1 MKRNKNWYIFQAIA
15 LALQLLAELLLGA
28 VVLKLNMLPHKYM
41 VVFIAV
47 LGALPVLTGLLM
59 FIKVKGN
66 IALWRRILSCVLAI
80 LLACGCVLVSKF
92 AMDTYN
98 LLHSVTGDN
107 SGEPETYVMVLKEDT
122 AQTLKDTKGYTFAAV
137 EGYDAENTQ
146 KLLHVMETETGAKPQ
161 LTYYKQAETM
171 ADALYRKEVDAMII
185 SGVSISFLE
194 EQLAYQGLLDQ
205 MRILYTLKVEEEKE
219 EPKVPDAQG
228 LASEPF
234 VVYISGSDTRNK
246 KLTVSR
252 SDVNILAVINP
263 KTKQILLVNTPRDY
277 FVPNSAGEGALDKLT
292 HCGNYG
298 IDCSID
304 ALEGLYDVQVDKYGK
319 INFYGFKTFIDA
331 IGGITVYSEEAFTTH
346 DGVYIKKGEN
356 TLNGKQALSFSRD
369 RHHVS
374 GGDNGRGKNQ
384 MRVIKAVIDKLTGS
398 TTLISNYG
406 EILKS
411 LEGMLV
417 TSFQV
422 EEISDLVKM
431 QLSDMAQWNVQSF
444 AVTGRGDMQIT
455 YSYPGEKLSVMWP
468 DEEAVSYASGLI
480 GRVMKGE
487 ILTEADMD
495 MPE

>member
-1 MKRNKNWYIFQAIA
+1 MKRNRNWYIFQTIA
-15 LALQLLAELLLGA
+15 LALQIIAELLLGA
-28 VVLKLNMLPHKYM
+28 VVHKLNMLPHKYM

-47 LGALPVLTGLLM
+47 LGALPILTALLM
-59 FIKVKGN
+59 FIKIKGKV
-66 IALWRRILSCVLAI
+66 ALWRRILSSVLAM

-92 AMDTYN
+92 AMDTYD
-98 LLHSVTGDN
+98 LLHSVTGDE
-107 SGEPETYVMVLKEDT
+107 SGTPETYLMVLKEDP
-122 AQTLKDTKGYTFAAV
+122 AQTLKDTKGYAFAAV
-137 EGYDAENTQ
+137 EGYDTENTQ
-146 KLLHVMETETGAKPQ
+146 KMLQVIETETGAKPQ

-194 EQLAYQGLLDQ
+194 EQFAYQELLDQ
-205 MRILYTLKVEEEKE
+205 MRILYTLEVEEEKT
-219 EPKVPDAQG
+219 EPDEQESVNK
-228 LASEPF
+228 PF

-246 KLTVSR
+246 KLTVSL

-263 KTKQILLVNTPRDY
+263 ETKQILLVNTPRDY

-292 HCGNYG
+292 HCGKYG
-298 IDCSID
+298 VDCSID
-304 ALEGLYDVQVDKYGK
+304 ALEGLYNVQVDEYGK
-319 INFYGFKTFIDA
+319 INFYGFEAFIDA
-331 IGGITVYSEEAFTTH
+331 IGGITVHSEQAFTTNE
-346 DGVYIKKGEN
+346 GVYIKKGEN
-356 TLNGKQALSFSRD
+356 TLDGKKALSFSRD

-384 MRVIKAVIDKLTGS
+384 MRVIKAVIDKLTSS

-411 LEGMLV
+411 LEGMLA
-417 TSFQV
+417 TSFRV

-455 YSYPGEKLSVMWP
+455 YSYPGSKLSVMWP
-468 DEEAVSYASGLI
+468 NEEAVAYASGLI